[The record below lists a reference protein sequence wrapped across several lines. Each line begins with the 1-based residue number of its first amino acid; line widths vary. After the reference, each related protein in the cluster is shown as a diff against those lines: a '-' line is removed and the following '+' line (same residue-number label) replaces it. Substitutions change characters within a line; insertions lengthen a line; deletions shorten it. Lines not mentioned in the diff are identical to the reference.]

1 MNETAQPKPLDA
13 LNVAAWPM
21 PVVWADI
28 PANLKAV
35 DAALELIDPS
45 TDLLVLPEL
54 FSTGFI
60 QDEIL
65 LKEIASES
73 ERLTLE
79 AMRRWASERD
89 MAVAGSFL
97 VERVGKYYNRAAFV
111 EPSGKTTFYDKRH
124 LFCLSAEST
133 VYSQGQSLPPVIV
146 YRGWNISMIVCYDLR
161 FPVWCRN
168 DGQSYDILLVPANWA
183 SARGYAFHQLLIARA
198 IENQAFVVGCNR
210 GGADN
215 YGTYDNESYILNP
228 FGYEMAPVD
237 TTATK
242 GIRPMQLLAEKKPT
256 LTTPAGLLT
265 ATFTRSALEKVRSY
279 LPVGRD
285 ADSFT
290 LHL

>member
-1 MNETAQPKPLDA
+1 MNETATPRPLDS

-21 PVVWADI
+21 PIVWADI
-28 PANLKAV
+28 PANLQAV
-35 DAALELIDPS
+35 DRALERIDPA
-45 TDLLVLPEL
+45 TNLLVLPEL

-65 LKEIASES
+65 LKEIAAES
-73 ERLTLE
+73 ERLTLA
-79 AMRRWASERD
+79 AMRRWASERQ

-97 VERVGKYYNRAAFV
+97 VEREGKYLNRAAFV

-133 VYSQGQSLPPVIV
+133 VYSQGQSLPPVIA

-183 SARGYAFHQLLIARA
+183 AARGYAFHQLLIARA

-210 GGADN
+210 GGADD

-228 FGYEMAPVD
+228 FGYEMAPFD

-242 GIRPMQLLAEKKPT
+242 GIRPAQPTATEPQAKEFPTGLLA
-256 LTTPAGLLT
+256 

-285 ADSFT
+285 ADNFT